1 MSCPLAGRDFFRHIL
16 TGSARVDSRGEFERS
31 IGDFFAQLWAMYNAR
46 AQPSASEGT
55 IVVMVAKLFLAARAG
70 IFALLVVTLGG
81 GSAVQGQLS
90 ELSAAQKPAAPSPSA
105 TAADAL
111 GRETPRGTLL
121 GFIRAAQD
129 EREWSIEYFQPPPK
143 GHRETPAEEQELATQ
158 LFTVLNA
165 TFPASALSSVSND
178 PDTRGDDPLSRDELR
193 IGGARGLSESFPI
206 TLVRLQDARGAR
218 LWFISRQTLDRVP
231 EVYDSLRFPRLE
243 KNLPA
248 YLVKNRL
255 LGMPAWQWLAIIL
268 FAPMAMGLGWALALA
283 GRATWQVVRRLRG
296 LPPLPPRPLRRFG
309 PGAMLLAVIIHYS
322 FVALIGTSLLY
333 RQYYQ
338 GIIRVLLA
346 FAVYWA
352 ILQVTHWVF
361 RGIAQRLTERG
372 RLAERSLISLTR
384 RVLDVMIFVAISLT
398 VLRWMDV
405 NVTAAL
411 AGLGIGGLAIGLG
424 AQKTFENLLGGI
436 SILTDKAVVVGDSCK
451 IGDRAGTV
459 EDIGLRSTKIR
470 TEDRTVVSIPN
481 GTVATATLEN
491 YRFRDKILCKQL
503 LRFRYDLSPDHLRYA
518 LAQLRDVLVQ
528 HPKVEEATAR
538 VRVMR
543 FGENAMEVELYA
555 YILERDYAI
564 FLATQEDLLLQVMDT
579 LERTG
584 ATVALPSQTTV
595 VTQDS
600 WVNPEKAA
608 AARKA
613 IDKSR

>member
-1 MSCPLAGRDFFRHIL
+1 VVIEAKVFSPGRGR
-16 TGSARVDSRGEFERS
+16 
-31 IGDFFAQLWAMYNAR
+31 
-46 AQPSASEGT
+46 
-55 IVVMVAKLFLAARAG
+55 
-70 IFALLVVTLGG
+70 IFALMLVMMAGADVVCGQGASLLSGQRPAT
-81 GSAVQGQLS
+81 GSQ
-90 ELSAAQKPAAPSPSA
+90 PASPV
-105 TAADAL
+105 DAL

-129 EREWSIEYFQPPPK
+129 EREWAIEYFQPAPK

-178 PDTRGDDPLSRDELR
+178 PETRGDDPLSRDEIL
-193 IGGARGLSESFPI
+193 IGGTRGLSESFPI
-206 TLVRLQDARGAR
+206 TLVRLQDARGVK

-268 FAPMAMGLGWALALA
+268 FAPIAMALGWALALA
-283 GRATWQVVRRLRG
+283 GRAGWQVVRRLRA
-296 LPPLPPRPLRRFG
+296 LPALPPRPVRRFG
-309 PGAMLLAVIIHYS
+309 PSAMLLAVIIHYS

-333 RQYYQ
+333 RQYYR
-338 GIIRVLLA
+338 GIILVLLA

-352 ILQVTHWVF
+352 VLQVTHWVF
-361 RGIAQRLTERG
+361 RGIAQRLTDSG

-384 RVLDVMIFVAISLT
+384 RVLDVAIFVAISLI
-398 VLRWMDV
+398 VLSSLEV

-436 SILTDKAVVVGDSCK
+436 SILTDKAVVVGDPCK

-491 YRFRDKILCKQL
+491 YRFRDKILCKQTVRL
-503 LRFRYDLSPDHLRYA
+503 RYDLSPDHLRYV
-518 LAQLRDVLVQ
+518 LAQLREVLV
-528 HPKVEEATAR
+528 HHAKVEESTAR

-543 FGENAMEVELYA
+543 FGENAIEVELYA
-555 YILERDYAI
+555 YVLERDYGV
-564 FLATQEDLLLQVMDT
+564 FLATQEDLLLQVMET

-584 ATVALPSQTTV
+584 GAVALPSQTTM
-595 VTQDS
+595 VTQET
-600 WVNPEKAA
+600 WVDPEKAA

-613 IDKSR
+613 IEKSRGPSVPGLDHAELTPDGGATKS